1 MCGTTPDFERA
12 VNSPD
17 VAKHGSVTGTSSP

>member
-17 VAKHGSVTGTSSP
+17 IAKHGSITGTSSS